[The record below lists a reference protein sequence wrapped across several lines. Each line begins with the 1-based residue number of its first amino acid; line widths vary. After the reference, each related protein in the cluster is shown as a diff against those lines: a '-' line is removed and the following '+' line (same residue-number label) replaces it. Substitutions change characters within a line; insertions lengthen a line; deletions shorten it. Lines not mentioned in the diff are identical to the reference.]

1 MIGCCSLKFRRERQK
16 QLAAEQIIGAVG
28 VCRAAGDDVRVDD
41 RRILVEHIIGA
52 GANLQDLVDVPR
64 GLEVQIIIGRD
75 SRVVIVVSAERRK
88 MQRRIP
94 AVVVL
99 RYRTDETPSERCG
112 NIPGRLP
119 GRAE

>member
-28 VCRAAGDDVRVDD
+28 ICRAAGDDVRVDD

-64 GLEVQIIIGRD
+64 GLEVQIIIRTGFSSCN
-75 SRVVIVVSAERRK
+75 SRKRRTSK
-88 MQRRIP
+88 NAAWDP
-94 AVVVL
+94 
-99 RYRTDETPSERCG
+99 RCCC
-112 NIPGRLP
+112 PELP
-119 GRAE
+119 HR